1 MHLLQIVSAK
11 RSNGV
16 VTHLRQLLPALAE
29 RGHRVTV
36 LTRAGSPFAEEFAAM
51 GLETLSSDLHRWPGD
66 ELDRIAAWAREH
78 KVDAIHAHM
87 SRANNFG
94 VRLQQKTG
102 IPCVLTAHALVWH
115 PHWRAATRVI
125 AVSEATEAWHRR
137 WNRVSKIETVLNFV
151 DPAKLT
157 PSEGARARIRA
168 EWGVEGSE
176 FLFGTVGDLIPRKGV
191 DVLAAALGKLET
203 PARAV
208 FVGRGEDKF
217 VEKLRRAAGGR
228 AIWAGF
234 RTDIPD
240 VLSALDGFVLASRRD
255 PCPMAVI
262 EAMAAG
268 LPVVGSRIDG
278 IPEFVDEGLSGFL
291 ARPGDPADLAR
302 ALSCLAVLTPE
313 TRRRMGEF
321 NREFV
326 RANAT
331 VESQVPKIE
340 AILQR
345 ASTFTVP
352 ERRRSPSR

>member
-1 MHLLQIVSAK
+1 MHLLEIVSAK
-11 RSNGV
+11 KSNGV
-16 VTHLRQLLPALAE
+16 VTHLRQLLPALAA

-36 LTRAGSPFAEEFAAM
+36 LTREGSSFAEEFSAM

-66 ELDRIAAWAREH
+66 ELERIGEWAKAE
-78 KVDAIHAHM
+78 KVDVIHAHM

-115 PHWRAATRVI
+115 PHWRAAARVI
-125 AVSEATEAWHRR
+125 AVSEATERWHRR

-151 DPAKLT
+151 DPAKLA
-157 PSEGARARIRA
+157 PSDGTRERIRA
-168 EWGVEGSE
+168 EWGVAEGE
-176 FLFGTVGDLIPRKGV
+176 FLFGTIGDLIPRKGV
-191 DVLAAALGKLET
+191 DVLASALGKLGT
-203 PARAV
+203 PAKTV
-208 FVGRGEDKF
+208 FVGRGEEKF
-217 VEKLRRAAGGR
+217 VEKLKRAAGER

-240 VLSALDGFVLASRRD
+240 VLAALDGFALASRRD

-268 LPVVGSRIDG
+268 LPVVGSCVDG
-278 IPEFVDEGLSGFL
+278 IPEFVDEGFSGFL

-302 ALSCLAVLTPE
+302 ALGCLAVLTPE

-326 RANAT
+326 TANAT
-331 VESQVPKIE
+331 AESQVPKIE
-340 AILQR
+340 AALR
-345 ASTFTVP
+345 KVC
-352 ERRRSPSR
+352 R